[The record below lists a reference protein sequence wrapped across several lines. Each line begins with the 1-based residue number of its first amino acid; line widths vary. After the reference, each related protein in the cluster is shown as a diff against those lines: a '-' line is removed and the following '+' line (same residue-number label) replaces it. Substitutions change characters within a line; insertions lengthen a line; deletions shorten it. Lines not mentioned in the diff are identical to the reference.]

1 MLAMTKG
8 GTAMRNIPIPV
19 DVSRLQFTA
28 VKGAR
33 PKVVNRDT
41 GEIKLDKNGHTV
53 YEILLTVEDEYDRV
67 ELVKVGT
74 SVEPTV
80 NAGDAVTPSALV
92 GDVCEQTAQ
101 TGGLRWGTAYLASSV
116 LAAGADRA

>member
-28 VKGAR
+28 VKAAR

-41 GEIKLDKNGHTV
+41 GEIKLDKSGKTV
-53 YEILLTVEDEYDRV
+53 YEILLTVEDEPDRV
-67 ELVKVGT
+67 ELVKVAT
-74 SVEPTV
+74 SNEPQV
-80 NAGDAVTPSALV
+80 NAGDEVTPVELV
-92 GDVCEQTAQ
+92 GYVWEQT
-101 TGGLRWGTAYLASSV
+101 TK
-116 LAAGADRA
+116 